1 MERPGAELPPGDA
14 HHLVSTVTAAHP
26 RRQAAIAFIVV
37 TAVLDVMALG
47 IVIPVLP
54 KLIEGFTGSNAQAG
68 FVNGVF
74 VAIWAVMQ
82 FLCSPVIGAISD
94 RYGRRPV
101 VLISSAGLALD
112 YVLIA
117 LAPNLWWLALARIV
131 GGITTAS
138 FSTATAYLADI
149 TPPEGRA
156 KAFGLIGAAWSGG
169 FVLGPLLGGLLG
181 EADPRTPFWVAA
193 GIQAVVFAYGVFVLP
208 ESLAPEKR
216 MAFSWARA
224 NPLGSLR
231 LLRSHPELQGLAG
244 VNFLL
249 WFSHHVFT
257 AVFVLYA
264 GQRFGWG
271 TMEVGFMLALV
282 GVLDIIVQAF
292 ITGPAVKRHGD
303 RNVMVVG
310 LIGGAVGLAVMGL
323 ATTPVWFVASL
334 LPNAMWGLAM
344 PTLQSLMTR
353 RVSES
358 EQGQLQGANSSVQS
372 IAGILSPLFFG
383 WIYSQTSGDRPWVD
397 LPGTAFVIAGLVLAL
412 SALLGWR
419 VCLRESAAT
428 PAAAE

>member
-1 MERPGAELPPGDA
+1 MAA
-14 HHLVSTVTAAHP
+14 AAAHP

-37 TAVLDVMALG
+37 TAILDVMALG

-54 KLIEGFTGSNAQAG
+54 HLIEQFTGSNAQAG
-68 FVNGVF
+68 LVNGLF
-74 VAIWAVMQ
+74 VAIWAAMQ

-94 RYGRRPV
+94 RFGRRPV

-112 YVLIA
+112 YVLLA
-117 LAPNLWWLALARIV
+117 VAPNLWWLALARII

-156 KAFGLIGAAWSGG
+156 KAFGLIGAAWSAG
-169 FVLGPLLGGLLG
+169 FVLGPLIGGLLG
-181 EADPRTPFWVAA
+181 EGDPRTPFWVAA
-193 GIQAVVFAYGVFVLP
+193 AIQGVVFLYGLFILP
-208 ESLAPEKR
+208 ESLAPDKR
-216 MAFSWARA
+216 MAFAWARA
-224 NPLGSLR
+224 NPVGSLR
-231 LLRSHPELQGLAG
+231 LLRSHPELGGLAG

-264 GQRFGWG
+264 GERFGWG
-271 TMEVGFMLALV
+271 TREVGFTLALV
-282 GVLDIIVQAF
+282 GVLDVVVQAF
-292 ITGPAVKRHGD
+292 VTGRAVKRYGD
-303 RNVMVVG
+303 RRVMVVG
-310 LIGGAVGLAVMGL
+310 LVGGAIGLAVMGL
-323 ATTPVWFVASL
+323 ATTPVGFLLAL
-334 LPNAMWGLAM
+334 LPNALWGLAM

-383 WIYSQTSGDRPWVD
+383 WLYSRTSGANAAID
-397 LPGTAFVIAGLVLAL
+397 LPGTAFVIAGAVLAL
-412 SALLGWR
+412 SALVGWR
-419 VCLRESAAT
+419 LGAREPQ
-428 PAAAE
+428 PAPAE

>member
-1 MERPGAELPPGDA
+1 MTAPGSLG
-14 HHLVSTVTAAHP
+14 AHP

-54 KLIEGFTGSNAQAG
+54 KLIEQFTGSNAQAG
-68 FVNGVF
+68 LINGVF

-82 FLCSPVIGAISD
+82 FLCSPLIGAISD

-112 YVLIA
+112 YVLLA
-117 LAPNLWWLALARIV
+117 LAPDLWWLALARII

-138 FSTATAYLADI
+138 FSTASAYLADV

-156 KAFGLIGAAWSGG
+156 KAFGIIGAAWSAG
-169 FVLGPLLGGLLG
+169 FVLGPLVGGVLG
-181 EADPRTPFWVAA
+181 EMGGRTPFWAA
-193 GIQAVVFAYGVFVLP
+193 AALQTIVFFYGLFVLP

-216 MAFSWARA
+216 MAFDWRRA

-231 LLRSHPELQGLAG
+231 LLSSHPELQGLAG

-264 GQRFGWG
+264 AQRFGWG
-271 TMEVGFMLALV
+271 PGEVGGMLALV
-282 GVLDIIVQAF
+282 GALDIVVQAF
-292 ITGPAVKRHGD
+292 ITGPSVKRYGD

-323 ATTPVWFVASL
+323 ATTPFGFIASL
-334 LPNAMWGLAM
+334 IPNAMWGLAM

-383 WIYSQTSGDRPWVD
+383 WIYSRTSGDRPVVD
-397 LPGTAFVIAGLVLAL
+397 LPGTAFVIAAVVLAL
-412 SALLGWR
+412 AALLGWR
-419 VCLRESAAT
+419 VCLRDRPT
-428 PAAAE
+428 AAAPA